1 MKTWWNS
8 IMTSHR
14 ASTSS
19 SGLIHSTDPM
29 DGIGLVPIIPG
40 IVGDPIIPGELD
52 GMTHGIPSAM
62 AGIVLST
69 GAATIGAGVS
79 TTGII
84 PTGGPVSMAGITGT
98 IGHTTMLT
106 GDIVRGLTA
115 FMALAADPLT
125 GMLALPIT
133 VIPVA
138 V

>member
-1 MKTWWNS
+1 
-8 IMTSHR
+8 MTSHR

-19 SGLIHSTDPM
+19 SGQIPIMVLPM
-29 DGIGLVPIIPG
+29 VGLLPITPG

-69 GAATIGAGVS
+69 GAATIGVGAS

-98 IGHTTMLT
+98 IGHTTMLI
-106 GDIVRGLTA
+106 GDIARGLTA

-133 VIPVA
+133 VIPEA

>member
-1 MKTWWNS
+1 
-8 IMTSHR
+8 
-14 ASTSS
+14 
-19 SGLIHSTDPM
+19 M

-40 IVGDPIIPGELD
+40 ILGDPIILGVSH
-52 GMTHGIPSAM
+52 GMTRGLHLTM
-62 AGIVLST
+62 AGIVPFITL
-69 GAATIGAGVS
+69 AIIGAGVS